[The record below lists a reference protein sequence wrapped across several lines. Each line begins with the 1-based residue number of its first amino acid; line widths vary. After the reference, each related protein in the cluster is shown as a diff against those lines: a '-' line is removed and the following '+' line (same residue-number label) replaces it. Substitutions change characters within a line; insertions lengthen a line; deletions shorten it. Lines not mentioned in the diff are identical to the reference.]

1 MKRIALFATALL
13 LSASTFFSCEKDNTI
28 NPLLAGFQLNL
39 DFTAAEDGA
48 LAISFGKPIDKSTPL
63 SVKSGERLAESIH
76 LLALRDA
83 EGRFVLASPAADFVL
98 SQLPAVREWP
108 VRNRAV
114 IRKTSLT
121 PAEAD
126 ELRQGEAASKIRE
139 AFQRGQEID
148 GGQRSAPLREN
159 DVFAIQT
166 PDGEIILAKV
176 SICIGVTTPKGWCIG
191 IHIKKDK

>member
-1 MKRIALFATALL
+1 MKRIALFATVLL
-13 LSASTFFSCEKDNTI
+13 LSASTFFSCEKNDTV
-28 NPLLAGFQLNL
+28 NPLLADVHLNL
-39 DFTAAEDGA
+39 DFTEAEDDA
-48 LAISFGKPIDKSTPL
+48 LAISFGKPLDKSTPL

-98 SQLPAVREWP
+98 AQLPRVREWP
-108 VRNRAV
+108 VRNRTV

-121 PAEAD
+121 AAEAD
-126 ELRQGEAASKIRE
+126 GLREGEAAGIIRE
-139 AFQRGQEID
+139 AFQHGQEID

-166 PDGEIILAKV
+166 PDGDIILAKV